1 MLKSTFPDAELKV
14 IAPLISRWNSNMTLS
29 GEEKTDR
36 VLMFTQSGQ
45 NSEALMTY
53 LDWAYSSQ
61 LNHTMLELGAYGTQL
76 MYNPV
81 ENEYYYL
88 GDYSPDNKPYNGL
101 YTFGLATEMLYTS
114 PSYVEYTNDI
124 MAQNTLKKEVQEYMS
139 GTTCK
144 FPVTVE
150 LNDTAKT
157 ALAEYTGIVTTASQ
171 QYIKGEITI
180 DDYAQYQRN
189 IRNSGLLATLTQE
202 IGVAYLYKIGA
213 LD

>member
-1 MLKSTFPDAELKV
+1 
-14 IAPLISRWNSNMTLS
+14 
-29 GEEKTDR
+29 
-36 VLMFTQSGQ
+36 
-45 NSEALMTY
+45 
-53 LDWAYSSQ
+53 
-61 LNHTMLELGAYGTQL
+61 
-76 MYNPV
+76 
-81 ENEYYYL
+81 
-88 GDYSPDNKPYNGL
+88 
-101 YTFGLATEMLYTS
+101 MLYTS

-124 MAQNTLKKEVQEYMS
+124 MAQNTLKKEVQEYLS